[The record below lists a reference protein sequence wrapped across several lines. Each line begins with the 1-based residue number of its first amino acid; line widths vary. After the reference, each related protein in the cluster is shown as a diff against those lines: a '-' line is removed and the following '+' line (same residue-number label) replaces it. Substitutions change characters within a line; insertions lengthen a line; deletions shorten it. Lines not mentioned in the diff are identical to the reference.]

1 MKASIRLK
9 LIAVFTLNL
18 VFMLAIGAFAIFE
31 ISEIGQKSRY
41 IGEFV
46 VKPLIYTDDINLVVT
61 KYRVLQIKHA
71 ATQDVKDMDKIEDE
85 MHLLEAQM
93 VTSLQKYDLVREISE
108 EEIDW
113 RVLNV
118 EWPKFVEANNEDF
131 LVISHKN
138 NIQESLLALKQ
149 SEPIYTRLQEAGN
162 NLKTINQ
169 DQSKEQLLLVEGMLS
184 MSKNLILVGTI
195 LAFLLSA
202 SLGVILSANIKRKID
217 QLVTS
222 TTVVARGDLDNEVH
236 MSPGDEFGV
245 LAIEFNK
252 MVANLRTSRDALLAE
267 IAERKR
273 TEETI
278 RAQSATIRELGTP
291 LIPLVDGVVLMPLIG
306 TIDSLRA
313 DEVMQTLL
321 TGVAQNRAKI
331 AILDITGVP
340 VVDTQVANALIQA
353 AQAVKLLGAQ
363 VVLTGIHAD
372 VAQMLVQLGID
383 LRGIITYNLLQSGIT
398 YALDRE

>member
-1 MKASIRLK
+1 MKVSIRLK

-31 ISEIGQKSRY
+31 LSEIGQKSRY

-46 VKPLIYTDDINLVVT
+46 VKPLIYTDEINLVAT
-61 KYRVLQIKHA
+61 KYRVLQSQHA
-71 ATQDVKDMDKIEDE
+71 AVQDMQDMEKIENE
-85 MHLLEAQM
+85 MQLLESQM
-93 VTSLQKYDLVREISE
+93 KTNLQKYDVVREKE
-108 EEIDW
+108 EESDW
-113 RVLNV
+113 KTLNV
-118 EWPKFVEANNEDF
+118 EWQEFVEANREDF
-131 LVISHKN
+131 LVVSHKN
-138 NIQESLLALKQ
+138 NIKESLVALRRL
-149 SEPIYTRLQEAGN
+149 EPIYTRLQEAVN

-169 DQSKEQLLLVEGMLS
+169 DQSKEQLGSIENMLS
-184 MSKNLILVGTI
+184 ISKNSILVGTI
-195 LAFLLSA
+195 LAFILSI
-202 SLGVILSANIKRKID
+202 SLGVMLSANIKNKID

-222 TTVVARGDLDNEVH
+222 TTAVASGDLDNEVH
-236 MSPGDEFGV
+236 ISSGDEFGV
-245 LAIEFNK
+245 LAVAFNK
-252 MVANLRTSRDALLAE
+252 MVTNLRTSRDALLAE

-273 TEETI
+273 SEETI

-313 DEVMQTLL
+313 EEVMQTLL
-321 TGVAQNRAKI
+321 AGVAQNRAKI